1 MCPNARASNIWR
13 GSWQL
18 RGMALSSEEISLS
31 CSQNCQDNQ
40 IELIIKA
47 FNYLTKKEYP
57 LLADKNERRII
68 RRKAAK
74 LTVDKGN
81 TVEWPASKFSCRPE
95 VLPVNYSL
103 AHFLDNIL
111 SFFIPIISQSF
122 WQRCLRNDM
131 KLFFTSYRL

>member
-1 MCPNARASNIWR
+1 
-13 GSWQL
+13 
-18 RGMALSSEEISLS
+18 MALSSEEISLS

-74 LTVDKGN
+74 LTVDKGDI
-81 TVEWPASKFSCRPE
+81 
-95 VLPVNYSL
+95 
-103 AHFLDNIL
+103 FLTKRGGRKVGFL
-111 SFFIPIISQSF
+111 S
-122 WQRCLRNDM
+122 
-131 KLFFTSYRL
+131 